1 LLFSRVV
8 PVGVVLTFPGKAMA
22 STSEPRNVIRFGT
35 FEVDLRGGE
44 LYKQGLKI
52 KLQQQPFQVLTLLLQ
67 RAGEVVTREELKQA
81 IWPAETFVDF
91 DVGLDAT
98 IYKLR
103 QALGDTA
110 ENPRYIETL
119 PRRGYR
125 FLAPVV
131 GGHAQPPA
139 HDDDRPA
146 AELAATSKLV
156 AIDVR
161 PPDRESPGKPAEISS
176 QSAGSAPR
184 SPASWL
190 RKAAIVAGLVAL
202 AVTWWLAHPKP
213 SSNIIAVLPF
223 KNLSSEPNSDY
234 FSDGLTD
241 EIISNLSVIEGLEVK
256 SRTSSFEF
264 KDKPRNIRKVGEQ
277 LGASLV
283 LEGSVLR
290 SGDKLRIN
298 AQLVRVAD
306 DSPLWSG
313 RFDRELKDIFAVQD
327 EISRG
332 IVNQLRLKLGAGQRR
347 YNANLEAYDLYLK
360 AEQSLD
366 EAAPGGK
373 HDPAK
378 AIALYEQVLAKD
390 GDFAPAYAGL
400 AAAYAR
406 LSNTNVQMP
415 AIEGDVKMRS
425 AAEAAL
431 RLDPLLPQAHNFM
444 GMVYAR
450 ERAWGEAEQSFRR
463 AIQLNPNLSM
473 ARIQFAMWVLFPL
486 GKQEEA
492 LAQTRRAIELDPLSE
507 FVTVDAAYLM
517 NNTGHY
523 DDALA
528 YSRRLLAIYPDNGFL
543 KTQVAR
549 ALTQR
554 GQVEEAIK
562 IYEKVGSPYTNQYL
576 GYAYAKAGRRAEAE
590 ALAARNQEW
599 PHRVAVIYAGLGD
612 KDRIFDALNRMDRD
626 KNPLLESY
634 ISFAELAA
642 IRGDPRL
649 AELRRRL
656 GLPAIP

>member
-1 LLFSRVV
+1 
-8 PVGVVLTFPGKAMA
+8 MA
-22 STSEPRNVIRFGT
+22 STSEPRSVIRFGT
-35 FEVDLRGGE
+35 FEVDLRAGE

-52 KLQQQPFQVLTLLLQ
+52 KLQQQPFQVLALLLQ
-67 RAGEVVTREELKQA
+67 HAGEVVTRDELKQT

-131 GGHAQPPA
+131 GDHARPPA
-139 HDDDRPA
+139 GDDDHPT
-146 AELAATSKLV
+146 AELATTSKLV

-161 PPDRESPGKPAEISS
+161 PPVRESPGKLAEISN
-176 QSAGSAPR
+176 QSTGPGLR
-184 SPASWL
+184 SVASWS
-190 RKAAIVAGLVAL
+190 RKAAIVAGLIALVA
-202 AVTWWLAHPKP
+202 AAWWLAHPNP
-213 SSNIIAVLPF
+213 SSNVIAVLPF
-223 KNLSSEPNSDY
+223 KNLSPEPNSDY

-241 EIISNLSVIEGLEVK
+241 EIISNLSMIEGLEVK

-492 LAQTRRAIELDPLSE
+492 LAQARRAVELDPLSE
-507 FVTVDAAYLM
+507 FVTVDAVYLM
-517 NNTGHY
+517 NNTGRH

-528 YSRRLLAIYPDNGFL
+528 LSRHLLATYPDNGFL
-543 KTQVAR
+543 KMQMAR
-549 ALTQR
+549 ALTNR

-562 IYEKVGSPYTNQYL
+562 ILEELRSPYMNQYL
-576 GYAYAKAGRRAEAE
+576 GYAYAKAGRRTDAE

-599 PHRVAVIYAGLGD
+599 PGRLALIYAGLGD
-612 KDRIFDALNRMDRD
+612 KDRTFDALNRMDRD

-634 ISFAELAA
+634 ISFPELAA

>member
-1 LLFSRVV
+1 
-8 PVGVVLTFPGKAMA
+8 MA
-22 STSEPRNVIRFGT
+22 SSGQPRSVIRFGT
-35 FEVDLRGGE
+35 FEVDLRAGE
-44 LYKQGLKI
+44 LYKQGRKI
-52 KLQQQPFQVLTLLLQ
+52 KLQQQPFQVLVLLLQ
-67 RAGEVVTREELKQA
+67 RAGDVVNREELKQT
-81 IWPAETFVDF
+81 IWPADTFVDF
-91 DVGLDAT
+91 DIGLAGA

-110 ENPRYIETL
+110 ESPRYVETL

-131 GGHAQPPA
+131 SSPTQLARDGDGTAA
-139 HDDDRPA
+139 EPA
-146 AELAATSKLV
+146 ANSKLV

-161 PPDRESPGKPAEISS
+161 LPVRESPEKPAEISS
-176 QSAGSAPR
+176 QSAGTAPR
-184 SPASWL
+184 STASWL
-190 RKAAIVAGLVAL
+190 RKAVIVSGLIAVGAVA
-202 AVTWWLAHPKP
+202 WWFAHPKP
-213 SSNIIAVLPF
+213 NSKIIAVLPF
-223 KNLSSEPNSDY
+223 KNLSPEPNSDY

-241 EIISNLSVIEGLEVK
+241 EIISNLSVIDGLEVK

-298 AQLVRVAD
+298 AQLVRVGD
-306 DSPLWSG
+306 DTPLWSG
-313 RFDRELKDIFAVQD
+313 HFDRELKDIFAVQD

-347 YNANLEAYDLYLK
+347 YNANLEAYELYLK
-360 AEQSLD
+360 AEHSLD

-373 HDPAK
+373 QDPAK
-378 AIALYEQVLAKD
+378 AIALYEQVLVKD

-406 LSNTNVQMP
+406 LSNSNVNMP
-415 AIEGDVKMRS
+415 AIEANARMHA

-431 RLDPLLPQAHNFM
+431 RLDPLLPQAHNLM

-450 ERAWGEAEQSFRR
+450 ERAWGDAEQSFRR

-492 LAQTRRAIELDPLSE
+492 LVQMRKAVELDPLSE
-507 FVTVDAAYLM
+507 FVTVDAAYIM
-517 NNTGHY
+517 NNTGRH

-528 YSRRLLAIYPDNGFL
+528 YSRRLVATYPDNGFL
-543 KTQVAR
+543 KVQVGR
-549 ALTQR
+549 ALTDR

-562 IYEKVGSPYTNQYL
+562 IYEELRFPHANHYL

-590 ALAARNQEW
+590 AIAARNQEF
-599 PHRVAVIYAGLGD
+599 PHRLAVIYAGLGD
-612 KDRIFDALNRMDRD
+612 KDRTFDALNKMDKD

-634 ISFAELAA
+634 ISFPELAL